1 MTESNEVPPDP
12 PGSGEPVLAAHGVVK
27 SFPGVLA
34 VDRVDFELLAGEVHS
49 LLGENGAGKSTLA
62 AVLCGAYRPDA
73 GVVSVHG
80 QAVDLRSPR
89 DGLDRKIAMVHQHFR
104 LVERFTVAENVILGD
119 EGLPRWLSRNRID
132 DEVARVAESFGL
144 PVNPRARIHDLAV
157 GQRQR
162 VEIVKALYR
171 GADVL
176 LLDEPTAV
184 LTPPETDA
192 LFETVRSM
200 TAAGK
205 SVVLI
210 SHKLGEVVEIADRVT
225 VMRGGRVTGEVE
237 AAAFDRHALAKM
249 MVGRDIDLDRQR
261 FAAETTGAVCLSAHG
276 VSLVVGDQTLLDGVD
291 LEVRSGEIVGIAG
304 VSGNGQ
310 RELADVLAG
319 IVAPTTGS
327 VSVAGATISG
337 RGTRA
342 ARAAG
347 LAFVPEER
355 LGTGLAP
362 SLTIAENLLL
372 TRRRG
377 ALVSLRSARA
387 EARQIIDHFEVKAS
401 GPDAMCRV
409 LSGGNAQKVLIGR
422 ELMGDGAPPS
432 VVIAAA
438 PTRGLD
444 VGAIEQVRGLLDDA
458 RGRGA
463 GVLLISEDLDEVLAM
478 ADRVVV
484 LYRGRVAL
492 VQDRDGVERD
502 AIGRAMAGVA

>member
-1 MTESNEVPPDP
+1 MTESQPVPPESSGP
-12 PGSGEPVLAAHGVVK
+12 GEPVLAAHGVVK

-34 VDRVDFELLAGEVHS
+34 VDRVDFDLRAGEVHS

-62 AVLCGAYRPDA
+62 SVLCGAYRPDE
-73 GVVSVHG
+73 GSVTVRG

-89 DGLDRKIAMVHQHFR
+89 DGLDHGIAMVHQHFR
-104 LVERFTVAENVILGD
+104 LVERFTVSENVILGD
-119 EGLPRWLSRNRID
+119 ERLPRWLSRDRID
-132 DEVARVAESFGL
+132 DQVARVAEEFGL
-144 PVNPRARIHDLAV
+144 PVDPRARIHDLAV

-210 SHKLGEVVEIADRVT
+210 SHKLGEVVEISDRVT
-225 VMRGGRVTGEVE
+225 VMRAGQVTGEV
-237 AAAFDRHALAKM
+237 ARSAFDRHALARM

-261 FAAETTGAVCLSAHG
+261 FAAESTGDVCLSAHD
-276 VSLVVGDQTLLDGVD
+276 VSLVVGDQTVLDRIN

-319 IVAPTTGS
+319 IVPPTSGS
-327 VSVAGATISG
+327 VTVAGQPIGG
-337 RGTRA
+337 RGTGA
-342 ARAAG
+342 ARSAG

-362 SLTIAENLLL
+362 SLSIAENLLL

-377 ALVSLRSARA
+377 VLVSRSAARV
-387 EARQIIDHFEVKAS
+387 EARDLIDRFEVKAP

-422 ELMGDGAPPS
+422 ELMGDGDPPT

-444 VGAIEQVRGLLDDA
+444 VGAIEQVRGLLDEA
-458 RGRGA
+458 RVRGA

-484 LYRGRVAL
+484 LYRGAVAL
-492 VQDRDGVERD
+492 VQERDAVERG
-502 AIGRAMAGVA
+502 AIGRAMAGIA

>member
-1 MTESNEVPPDP
+1 MTS
-12 PGSGEPVLAAHGVVK
+12 
-27 SFPGVLA
+27 
-34 VDRVDFELLAGEVHS
+34 
-49 LLGENGAGKSTLA
+49 
-62 AVLCGAYRPDA
+62 
-73 GVVSVHG
+73 
-80 QAVDLRSPR
+80 
-89 DGLDRKIAMVHQHFR
+89 
-104 LVERFTVAENVILGD
+104 
-119 EGLPRWLSRNRID
+119 
-132 DEVARVAESFGL
+132 
-144 PVNPRARIHDLAV
+144 
-157 GQRQR
+157 
-162 VEIVKALYR
+162 
-171 GADVL
+171 
-176 LLDEPTAV
+176 
-184 LTPPETDA
+184 
-192 LFETVRSM
+192 
-200 TAAGK
+200 AGK

-210 SHKLGEVVEIADRVT
+210 SHKLGEVVEVSDRVT
-225 VMRGGRVTGEVE
+225 VMRAGRVTGEVE
-237 AAAFDRHALAKM
+237 RTDFDRHALAKM

-261 FAAETTGAVCLSAHG
+261 FAATTTGEVCLAAHG
-276 VSLVVGDQTLLDGVD
+276 VSLVVGDQTLLDEID
-291 LEVRSGEIVGIAG
+291 LDVHAGEIVGVAG

-319 IVAPTTGS
+319 IVVPTSGTVSVTGS
-327 VSVAGATISG
+327 TISG
-337 RGTRA
+337 RGTLA
-342 ARAAG
+342 ARASG

-387 EARQIIDHFEVKAS
+387 EARELIDHFEVKAP

-458 RGRGA
+458 RNRGA

-492 VQDRDGVERD
+492 VQDRDAVERD